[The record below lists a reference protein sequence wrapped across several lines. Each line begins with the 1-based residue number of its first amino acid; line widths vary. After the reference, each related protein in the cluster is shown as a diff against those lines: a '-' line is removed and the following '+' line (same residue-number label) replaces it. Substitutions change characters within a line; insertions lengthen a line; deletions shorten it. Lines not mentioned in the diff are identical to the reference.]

1 MHSHERWKPLILNN
15 RAGKTDC
22 FHMRRR
28 TYAQRLIVGLG
39 SLFFLIFPS
48 YFSWAEESDIERV
61 EQRVSPPT
69 LSPEEKERLT
79 KAIALAR
86 AARERAYA
94 PYSKFRMGAAV
105 STDKGTLVP
114 GALVENVSLGLSMCA
129 ERAALFSTVAQNA
142 GRPNLLV
149 LVAPRTDGQLT
160 FPCGACLQVAH
171 ELGGPDLHVEACDLQ
186 GVCKGAR
193 LHDLA
198 PQLPHKV
205 RKKSAPPPSPG
216 SR

>member
-1 MHSHERWKPLILNN
+1 MRQEQYARWLVGGLIGGLLFLVFPAYLPSADDSN
-15 RAGKTDC
+15 REKID
-22 FHMRRR
+22 
-28 TYAQRLIVGLG
+28 QN
-39 SLFFLIFPS
+39 
-48 YFSWAEESDIERV
+48 
-61 EQRVSPPT
+61 VSSPAP
-69 LSPEEKERLT
+69 SPEEKERLT
-79 KAIALAR
+79 QAIALAR

-105 STDKGTLVP
+105 GTDKGTLVP

-129 ERAALFSTVAQNA
+129 ERVALFSTVAQNA

-193 LHDLA
+193 LRELA
-198 PQLPHKV
+198 PQLPHKTQ
-205 RKKSAPPPSPG
+205 KKSAPPFRHD